1 MSFAVSPEWNT
12 HSECGWCKG
21 IHGDAPQCWCWG
33 CHDEWTSRMHEEDPA
48 DVSFMLGRMH
58 MYLCPD
64 CGNKR
69 CPRATHHTNECTGS
83 NKPGQPGS
91 AY

>member
-1 MSFAVSPEWNT
+1 MAVSPEWNT
-12 HSECGWCKG
+12 HSECGWCKAVQ
-21 IHGDAPQCWCWG
+21 GDSPQCWCAS
-33 CHDEWTSRMHEEDPA
+33 CHSDWQAGKLLKEPNN
-48 DVSFMLGRMH
+48 VSLMFRAH

-69 CPRATHHTNECTGS
+69 CPRATHHDHDCTGS

-91 AY
+91 AYA